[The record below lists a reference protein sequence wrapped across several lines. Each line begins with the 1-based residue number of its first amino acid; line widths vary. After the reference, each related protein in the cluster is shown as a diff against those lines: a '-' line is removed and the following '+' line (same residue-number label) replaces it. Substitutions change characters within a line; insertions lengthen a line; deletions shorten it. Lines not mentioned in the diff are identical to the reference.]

1 MGNDGYTIEV
11 RRTESAATAL
21 SGNAGLATSALS
33 SLDAINPPGPP
44 PAGRGIGA
52 EVTAFSSGW
61 HDALDKIGKDI
72 GLMASKVTAGA
83 QATVTVEQEVHNQFS
98 RFTQ

>member
-1 MGNDGYTIEV
+1 MGNGGYTIEV
-11 RRTESAATAL
+11 RRTEGAAAAL
-21 SGNAGLATSALS
+21 SGNAGLATSAIG
-33 SLDAINPPGPP
+33 SLDAIIPPGPP

-52 EVTAFSSGW
+52 EVSKFSSGW
-61 HDALDKIGKDI
+61 HDALDMIGKDI
-72 GLMASKVTAGA
+72 GLMAGKVTAGA